1 MNRQLNTF
9 ESALLTELRDEVEAR
24 AAAEPAPAP
33 APVRAPRTRR
43 RWAAVGGV
51 LGAAGAAAAGAFVL
65 SPTPA
70 FSVTEGNGGTI
81 TVEVNRLEGA
91 SALERALAEHGVTA
105 DVTYLEPEQQ
115 CAQGRYAAK
124 DVPGLSLSVG
134 DEWFVVEIPPGAVVE
149 GDTFVLSAAVRPHAD
164 GNGQTSSVD
173 FGIATGAVSD
183 CTVEPADWSGLGG

>member
-9 ESALLTELRDEVEAR
+9 EAALLTELRNEVEAR
-24 AAAEPAPAP
+24 AALDTAPP
-33 APVRAPRTRR
+33 KAPRARR
-43 RWAAVGGV
+43 RWATVGGV
-51 LGAAGAAAAGAFVL
+51 LGAAGAAAVAAFVL

-70 FSVTEGNGGTI
+70 FSVSEGNGGTI
-81 TVEVNRLEGA
+81 IVEVNRLEGA
-91 SALERALAEHGVTA
+91 SALVAALAEHGVTA

-115 CAQGRYAAK
+115 CAAGRYAAK

-134 DEWFVVEIPPGAVVE
+134 DERFVVEIPPGAVLE

-173 FGIATGAVSD
+173 FGIATGAVSA
-183 CTVEPADWSGLGG
+183 CTVESADWSGLGG